1 MANAIEQRGFFWWAG
16 DPSRPS
22 HSPQTAV
29 PGLLTIA
36 AEGRT
41 SLEIDGALALD
52 DEHAD

>member
-16 DPSRPS
+16 DSSRAS

-29 PGLLTIA
+29 PGLLTVT
-36 AEGRT
+36 AEGRIR
-41 SLEIDGALALD
+41 LEVDGALASD